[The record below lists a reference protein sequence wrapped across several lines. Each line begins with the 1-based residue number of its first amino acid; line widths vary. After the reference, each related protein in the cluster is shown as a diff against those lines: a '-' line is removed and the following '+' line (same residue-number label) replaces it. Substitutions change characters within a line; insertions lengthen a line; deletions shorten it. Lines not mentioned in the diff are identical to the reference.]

1 MDDEEESEEVER
13 HQKNKRKHEVEGE
26 SDVEVA
32 SVSKRKLEHDAEV
45 QNLKKKL
52 AKYKSKLVSSLERVN
67 KLEEEKAGREKA
79 LGLAEG
85 KVEILQQQVE
95 MLTKMIPALNSSK

>member
-1 MDDEEESEEVER
+1 MSDEEELEEVEK
-13 HQKNKRKHEVEGE
+13 HQKHKRKHEVEGE
-26 SDVEVA
+26 SDVEMM
-32 SVSKRKLEHDAEV
+32 SVSKRKSEQAGEV
-45 QNLKKKL
+45 QRLTKKL
-52 AKYKSKLVSSLERVN
+52 AKYKNKLVSLLERVN